1 MSRHVML
8 EAGGKFGDLRVVKE
22 LGRGGMG
29 AVYLVHNEVT
39 GADFAAKILFPEAEI
54 KNHDDAVGRFLR
66 EAEIAMTVN
75 HPNVVKVY
83 EVGRDPETRLGF
95 MLMDYLPGGSLHDRL
110 MERLWLKKGPF
121 RVDEAVG
128 LVRQIAD
135 ALVEAERHGVVHRD
149 IKPHN
154 ILFGADGRPRLS
166 DLGIAKQA
174 KLEKKALTMTNMV
187 VGTPAYMSPEQMMD
201 SKHVDIRSDIYSLG
215 IVLWQMLA
223 GELPNAEESVSEMLR
238 HACQKEPIPDI
249 LLKRPKLPRAIV
261 LMLRKMTSPRVETR
275 FQHPQEILDFLDS
288 YASPKRI
295 NRQLLFAGCAVAL
308 AIAALTTAL
317 LYRLASARQQDPGEQ
332 NQIRPLTLKRCST
345 K

>member
-1 MSRHVML
+1 MSQHVML
-8 EAGGKFGDLRVVKE
+8 EAGGKFGDLRVIKE
-22 LGRGGMG
+22 LGRGAMG
-29 AVYLVHNEVT
+29 AVYLVHNETT

-66 EAEIAMTVN
+66 EAEIAMTVS

-154 ILFGADGRPRLS
+154 IIFGADGRPRLS

-174 KLEKKALTMTNMV
+174 KLEKKTLTMTNMV

-223 GELPNAEESVSEMLR
+223 GELPNADASVSEMLR
-238 HACQKEPIPDI
+238 HACQREPIPDI

-261 LMLRKMTSPRVETR
+261 LLLRKMTSPRVETR
-275 FQHPQEILDFLDS
+275 FQHPQEILDFLDN
-288 YASPKRI
+288 YASRKRI
-295 NRQLLFAGCAVAL
+295 NWQVCIAGGALALAVVAL
-308 AIAALTTAL
+308 VTAL
-317 LYRLASARQQDPGEQ
+317 ALRRTSARNQNQDEQ
-332 NQIRPLTLKRCST
+332 DQIRPLTLKRCST

>member
-1 MSRHVML
+1 MLQHVML
-8 EAGGKFGDLRVVKE
+8 EVGGKFGDLRVIKE

-29 AVYLVHNEVT
+29 AVYLVHNEAT
-39 GADFAAKILFPEAEI
+39 GADFAAKIPFPEAEI

-66 EAEIAMTVN
+66 EAEIAMTVD

-121 RVDEAVG
+121 RVDEAVR

-154 ILFGADGRPRLS
+154 ILFGADGLPRLS

-187 VGTPAYMSPEQMMD
+187 V
-201 SKHVDIRSDIYSLG
+201 VRSDIYSLG

-223 GELPNAEESVSEMLR
+223 GELPNADASVAEMLR
-238 HACQKEPIPDI
+238 HACQKDPIPDI

-261 LMLRKMTSPRVETR
+261 LLLRKMTAPSVETR
-275 FQHPQEILDFLDS
+275 FQHPQEILDFLDN
-288 YASPKRI
+288 YASRKRI
-295 NRQLLFAGCAVAL
+295 NWQVCVAGGALALAVVAL
-308 AIAALTTAL
+308 ATAL
-317 LYRLASARQQDPGEQ
+317 ALRRSSAQDQ
-332 NQIRPLTLKRCST
+332 NPKEPDQIRPLTLKRCST